1 MNLNTNFDYTD
12 KKIIITTVF
21 CVSFIIA
28 NVITVKILNLGFW
41 GLDVPAGVLIYPLVY
56 ILTNVITEVYGEK
69 AAHKT
74 IVLGLLTN
82 LLFVVVTTIAMIIPG
97 PAYYTG
103 QSSIEFVFTQ
113 TPRILLA
120 SYISYVIGN
129 LVNARLTSI
138 VNRGTN
144 SKFTQI
150 KNIGAIAFG
159 ELLDNIIFIGLVFIG
174 QVPILEI
181 GIMILVHFT
190 IMLIWNV
197 LAQPFTNRTV
207 KWASAEDTTST

>member
-12 KKIIITTVF
+12 KKIIIITVF

-56 ILTNVITEVYGEK
+56 ILTNVITEVYREK

>member
-12 KKIIITTVF
+12 KKIIIITVF

-190 IMLIWNV
+190 D
-197 LAQPFTNRTV
+197 R
-207 KWASAEDTTST
+207 KSTRLNSSH

>member
-12 KKIIITTVF
+12 KKIIIITVF

-97 PAYYTG
+97 PGYYTG
-103 QSSIEFVFTQ
+103 QSSIEYVFTQ

-159 ELLDNIIFIGLVFIG
+159 ELLDNIIFIGLVF
-174 QVPILEI
+174 
-181 GIMILVHFT
+181 
-190 IMLIWNV
+190 
-197 LAQPFTNRTV
+197 
-207 KWASAEDTTST
+207 

>member
-12 KKIIITTVF
+12 KKIIIITVF

-97 PAYYTG
+97 PGYYTG
-103 QSSIEFVFTQ
+103 QSSIEYVFTQ

-138 VNRGTN
+138 VNRGTD

-174 QVPILEI
+174 QVPVIEI

-207 KWASAEDTTST
+207 KWASKDDTIST

>member
-12 KKIIITTVF
+12 KKIIIITVF

-138 VNRGTN
+138 VNRGTD

>member
-12 KKIIITTVF
+12 KKIIIITVF

-97 PAYYTG
+97 PGYYTG
-103 QSSIEFVFTQ
+103 QSSIEYVFTQ

>member
-12 KKIIITTVF
+12 KKIIIITVF

-138 VNRGTN
+138 VNRGTD

-174 QVPILEI
+174 QVPVIEI

-197 LAQPFTNRTV
+197 LAQPFTNKTV

>member
-12 KKIIITTVF
+12 KKIIIITVF

-138 VNRGTN
+138 VNRGTD

-174 QVPILEI
+174 QVPVIKI

-207 KWASAEDTTST
+207 KWASKDDTIST

>member
-12 KKIIITTVF
+12 KKIIIITVF